1 MSDENTLNN
10 LEIGAKDNVS
20 IWNAEFTSLFL
31 VNFLMSMGQ
40 FMMNALVP
48 KFAYSMGATAAV
60 VGMVSGIFAITAL
73 AVRPIAGPMIDSFRK
88 DRLLTMSL
96 VFILSAYVC
105 YGFAG
110 NVQMLF
116 VGRLMT
122 GLGMGFMGPLVLALA
137 SDALPAGKMASGIG
151 IFSLGQ
157 AVSTAIGPAAG
168 LKLAGWLGYN
178 GTFFVGAG
186 IMTVVI
192 LLTLRLKVSA
202 PANKVAFRISW
213 DRIIA
218 PEVLVPS
225 TITFLLGGAYSCI
238 SAFMIIYGGLCG
250 VDDIA
255 LYFMAYAGCVMLSRP
270 LSGRIADKHGQD
282 RVLIP
287 GILLFA
293 VSFIMISYARSL
305 PAFLAAGAV
314 SAFGYGICQPTM
326 QSLCMQMVPRERRGV
341 AGNTNYI
348 GMDTAFLIMPTL
360 AGTVATAVTNQTGSA
375 LDGYSFMFRMM
386 LIPMGFAM
394 VLFLAT
400 KKQLLAGRMKPDAT

>member
-1 MSDENTLNN
+1 MTDETASPAA
-10 LEIGAKDNVS
+10 LESNRTS
-20 IWNAEFTSLFL
+20 IWNAEFTSLFI

-48 KFAYSMGATAAV
+48 KFAYQMGAAAPI
-60 VGMVSGIFAITAL
+60 VGMVSGIFAVTAL
-73 AVRPIAGPMIDSFRK
+73 AVRPLAGPAIDSFRK

-96 VFILSAYVC
+96 IFVALAYIC

-116 VGRLMT
+116 VGRLLT

-137 SDALPAGKMASGIG
+137 SDALPTGKLASGIG

-168 LKLAGWLGYN
+168 LRLAGWIGYN
-178 GTFFVGAG
+178 NTFFVGAG
-186 IMTVVI
+186 IMTLVI
-192 LLTLRLKVSA
+192 LLTLRLKVPVRHQPGS
-202 PANKVAFRISW
+202 FRISW

-218 PEVLVPS
+218 PEVLTP
-225 TITFLLGGAYSCI
+225 TIITFFLGGAYSSI
-238 SAFMIIYGGLCG
+238 NSFIIIYGGLCG
-250 VDDIA
+250 VEDIA
-255 LYFMAYAGCVMLSRP
+255 LFFMAYAGFVLLSRP
-270 LSGRIADKHGQD
+270 LSGRIADRYGAD

-293 VSFIMISYARSL
+293 VSFLMISFARTL

-314 SAFGYGICQPTM
+314 SAFGYGICQPMM

-360 AGTVATAVTNQTGSA
+360 AGLIAMQVTTQTGSA
-375 LDGYSFMFRMM
+375 LDGYSFMYRAM
-386 LIPMGFAM
+386 LVPMAFALI
-394 VLFLAT
+394 LFLVKR
-400 KKQLLAGRMKPDAT
+400 KKLLAGRVM